1 MAIAKIQ
8 QAQYVLYFGLF
19 TSTDSPNNEFLMMKR
34 TLLKYHKQLDSS
46 HSVFINHELTLLCA
60 VFTSTVSPNNEF
72 FMMKRTLLKYHKQL
86 DSNHSVFINH
96 ELIFFYIAQSL
107 SRTHNLCAKFSDNR
121 KITELVK
128 FRSADEMQLLLV
140 VKLFD
145 ILIIKNFSTIKTHF
159 QIMKMGY
166 LIYNIPKVFFSMS
179 PYEENDVN

>member
-19 TSTDSPNNEFLMMKR
+19 TSTDSPNNEFL
-34 TLLKYHKQLDSS
+34 
-46 HSVFINHELTLLCA
+46 
-60 VFTSTVSPNNEF
+60 
-72 FMMKRTLLKYHKQL
+72 MMKRTLLKYHKQL

-166 LIYNIPKVFFSMS
+166 LIYNTPKVFFSMS